1 MAQFTTSTAI
11 GQREDLSDVI
21 SRIDPDETPVLT
33 ALKKSTKNAILFDWQ
48 VQELAAAA
56 ANAQGEGDTIN
67 SYNHTPTTRLQN
79 QHQIAYKAFSVSDS
93 MDAVDTAGRQRE
105 SAYQALLKGIELR
118 RDIEFTLTNDQAK
131 STSGN
136 RKAGTLSSFIAN
148 TSLGASPTKTG
159 TFAADGSDL
168 PVDDAATDTT
178 PADGVADGWGTPRDL
193 SVALIEDMM
202 QAAYQDGGNPSLMV
216 MAPFQKRQFSE
227 ATITSGGTSTVTNQV
242 NMTATK
248 AAAAVGSVSVYLSDF
263 GQLETVVD
271 RFMPAER
278 VYLLDPEY
286 AEYTTLPGRNFVKQ
300 DLAKEGD
307 STRGYVLSEF
317 SMAVTAPKAH
327 AAIYALT
334 TS

>member
-48 VQELAAAA
+48 VQELATAA

-118 RDIEFTLTNDQAK
+118 RDIEFVLTNDQAK

-136 RKAGTLSSFIAN
+136 RTAGTLSSFIAN
-148 TSLGASPTKTG
+148 TSVGTGATATTG
-159 TFAADGSDL
+159 GFDADGSNL
-168 PVDDAATDTT
+168 PVGGSPLAF
-178 PADGVADGWGTPRDL
+178 GTARDL
-193 SVALIEDMM
+193 SVSLIEDMM
-202 QAAYQDGGNPSLMV
+202 QAAYEDGGNPSLMV

-227 ATITSGGTSTVTNQV
+227 ATITSQGTSTVTNQV
-242 NMTATK
+242 NMTAPK
-248 AAAAVGSVSVYLSDF
+248 AATSVGAVSVYLSDF

-271 RFMPAER
+271 RHMPNER

-317 SMAVTAPKAH
+317 SLAVTAPKAH

>member
-11 GQREDLSDVI
+11 GQKEDLSDVI
-21 SRIDPDETPVLT
+21 SRIDPDETPVMST
-33 ALKKSTKNAILFDWQ
+33 LKKSTKSAILFDWQ

-56 ANAQGEGDTIN
+56 SNAQGEGDTIN
-67 SYNHTPTTRLQN
+67 SYNHTPTSRLQN

-93 MDAVDTAGRQRE
+93 MDSVDTAGRQRE

-118 RDIEFTLTNDQAK
+118 RDIEFALTNDQAK

-136 RKAGTLSSFIAN
+136 RTAGTLSSFIAN
-148 TSLGASPTKTG
+148 TSLGANTTANSDG
-159 TFAADGSDL
+159 QFDADGTNL
-168 PVDDAATDTT
+168 PVGGSPLDFGDARA
-178 PADGVADGWGTPRDL
+178 L
-193 SVALIEDMM
+193 SVTLIEDAM
-202 QAAYQDGGNPSLMV
+202 QAAYEDGGSPSLMV
-216 MAPFQKRQFSE
+216 MAPFQKRQFSD
-227 ATITSGGTSTVTNQV
+227 ATITSAGTSTVANQV
-242 NMTATK
+242 NMTAPKSAT
-248 AAAAVGSVSVYLSDF
+248 AVGAVSVYLSDF

-271 RFMPAER
+271 RFMPNER

-307 STRGYVLSEF
+307 STRGYILSEF
-317 SMAVTAPKAH
+317 SLAVTAPKAH
-327 AAIYALT
+327 AAVYALT

>member
-48 VQELAAAA
+48 VQELATAA

-118 RDIEFTLTNDQAK
+118 RDIEFVLTNDQAK

-136 RKAGTLSSFIAN
+136 RTAGTLSSFIAN
-148 TSLGASPTKTG
+148 TSVGATATATSG
-159 TFAADGSDL
+159 GFDADGSNL
-168 PVDDAATDTT
+168 PVGGS
-178 PADGVADGWGTPRDL
+178 PLNFGTARDL
-193 SVALIEDMM
+193 SVSLIEDMM
-202 QAAYQDGGNPSLMV
+202 QAAYEDGGNPSLMV

-227 ATITSGGTSTVTNQV
+227 ATITSQGTSTVTNQV
-242 NMTATK
+242 NMTAPK
-248 AAAAVGSVSVYLSDF
+248 AATSVGAVSVYLSDF

-271 RFMPAER
+271 RHMPNER

-317 SMAVTAPKAH
+317 SLAVTAPRAH